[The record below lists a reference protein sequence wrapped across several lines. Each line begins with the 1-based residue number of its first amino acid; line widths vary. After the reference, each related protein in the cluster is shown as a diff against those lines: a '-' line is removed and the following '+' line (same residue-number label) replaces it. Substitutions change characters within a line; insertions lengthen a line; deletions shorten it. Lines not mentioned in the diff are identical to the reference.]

1 MKMMSGSCLPFCL
14 MRLGISSTERMIR
27 QIAGWNEEETWN
39 VPGVLLAEE
48 QALVYDIKA
57 AKKPQSKG
65 GGWAVKRQR
74 EAEAVEAA
82 EN

>member
-1 MKMMSGSCLPFCL
+1 MPFCL

-57 AKKPQSKG
+57 AKNRSLKAAAGLSSAREKPKR
-65 GGWAVKRQR
+65 WKRQKIKN
-74 EAEAVEAA
+74 AEEMK
-82 EN
+82 